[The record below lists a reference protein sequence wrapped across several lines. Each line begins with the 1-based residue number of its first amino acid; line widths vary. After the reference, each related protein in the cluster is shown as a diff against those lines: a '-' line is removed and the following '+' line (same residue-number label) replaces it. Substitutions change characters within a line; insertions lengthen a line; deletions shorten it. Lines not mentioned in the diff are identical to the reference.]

1 VPVLLEFRGFFTK
14 GSTDTLTKLQ
24 LCSGPGRVE
33 IGEAFS
39 AKVLHLRE
47 EFLEVSNSTSELFYR
62 GSFGPHARL
71 FRCLCSCHGMWEKS
85 SSGFATWQENM
96 GKRAARLTSLEEAI
110 WISDWRQERLRR
122 ISQAHSARQRS
133 NPHAVVVDATNVPP
147 LPRPV
152 PGSAPTFRSTT
163 VHRLATTF
171 RWAHLRTEQWEA
183 FRYRNSKSLKNWCPR
198 YELNVRQTV

>member
-1 VPVLLEFRGFFTK
+1 VPVLLEFRRFLTK
-14 GSTDTLTKLQ
+14 GATDALTKLQ

-71 FRCLCSCHGMWEKS
+71 FRCLCSCHGMWESLAQASQRGKK
-85 SSGFATWQENM
+85 TWESEQHW
-96 GKRAARLTSLEEAI
+96 EAI
-110 WISDWRQERLRR
+110 WISGWRQEQLRR

-133 NPHAVVVDATNVPP
+133 NPHAVVVDATTVPSS
-147 LPRPV
+147 PV
-152 PGSAPTFRSTT
+152 PGSALISGNDFTP
-163 VHRLATTF
+163 LQ
-171 RWAHLRTEQWEA
+171 RTA
-183 FRYRNSKSLKNWCPR
+183 R
-198 YELNVRQTV
+198 